1 MATQLPLELL
11 IQIANILRVD
21 EAPLAPCAS
30 VCYSCRMTFE
40 PLIYSK
46 LVVYSD
52 EDHKEEGQSG
62 ISLATFQELTS
73 GHGAPRRSWIR
84 ELEYNIITPSEL
96 LDWKTRKQ
104 WPHLKKNDEEDYSTQ
119 NPIRKANDV
128 SFQTAMAS
136 LFQTLSSWD
145 QRGSL
150 TLRLGLKGYRWG
162 KTAVPEPNTWY
173 EECARYYVPG
183 HTDEYNMLVPPYR
196 ARFYGVT
203 NLPHV
208 CALVKLA
215 FLNDSGRHHQ
225 IWAGAVQAIIE
236 HCPNIT
242 ALMLDFK
249 DWIRPD
255 FVEYMEE
262 RREGIDS
269 LAINLRDLS
278 TCLRE
283 FRVES
288 TTIPLD
294 FMWPLKEDGQPIID
308 GGSWWWPYLETW
320 EVYYVTPWLPSGQW
334 IFLPDGEEQETI
346 DYIYAI
352 GGWDDE
358 IYEKK
363 SDAERALV
371 DIDQL
376 HRLFI
381 SLGYAAQRMPRL
393 KRMEFVL
400 TSKFEWYYAFSLF
413 FFNNPDTITL
423 TWHCDF
429 SYRPDSRFARAWDF
443 CLDDVVID
451 SPREGTCSVALQ
463 AWPPSVSI

>member
-30 VCYSCRMTFE
+30 VCYSWRMAFE
-40 PLIYSK
+40 PLIYYK

-84 ELEYNIITPSEL
+84 ELEYNILTPFEL

-162 KTAVPEPNTWY
+162 KTAAPEPNTWY

-203 NLPHV
+203 SLPHV
-208 CALVKLA
+208 LCIGKLA

-225 IWAGAVQAIIE
+225 IWTGAVQAIIE
-236 HCPNIT
+236 HCPNFT

-249 DWIRPD
+249 EWVRPD
-255 FVEYMEE
+255 FVEYMKE
-262 RREGIDS
+262 RHEGEP
-269 LAINLRDLS
+269 
-278 TCLRE
+278 C
-283 FRVES
+283 
-288 TTIPLD
+288 PL
-294 FMWPLKEDGQPIID
+294 L
-308 GGSWWWPYLETW
+308 Y
-320 EVYYVTPWLPSGQW
+320 
-334 IFLPDGEEQETI
+334 
-346 DYIYAI
+346 
-352 GGWDDE
+352 
-358 IYEKK
+358 
-363 SDAERALV
+363 
-371 DIDQL
+371 
-376 HRLFI
+376 
-381 SLGYAAQRMPRL
+381 
-393 KRMEFVL
+393 
-400 TSKFEWYYAFSLF
+400 
-413 FFNNPDTITL
+413 N
-423 TWHCDF
+423 
-429 SYRPDSRFARAWDF
+429 
-443 CLDDVVID
+443 
-451 SPREGTCSVALQ
+451 
-463 AWPPSVSI
+463 